1 MTTPNRNR
9 ILALMSVPAAL
20 VLLGAGSWGAGRVFH
35 DPSLPSAQVVH
46 ASPETL
52 NYACPPG
59 IINPFDLDGKV
70 ASPTLWNSAGTIE
83 KKRNF
88 EVLHADTS
96 AKTLPASLGVLGQGG
111 GELRGLS
118 MSSCQLP
125 STDQWSVLGSSTTGE
140 DLVLTFA
147 NPNSS
152 PSVVSVEAF

>member
-35 DPSLPSAQVVH
+35 DPSLPSAQIVH

-83 KKRNF
+83 KERILRYCTQIHLPRRF
-88 EVLHADTS
+88 LHHWEFLAR
-96 AKTLPASLGVLGQGG
+96 V
-111 GELRGLS
+111 GEN
-118 MSSCQLP
+118 CA
-125 STDQWSVLGSSTTGE
+125 V
-140 DLVLTFA
+140 
-147 NPNSS
+147 
-152 PSVVSVEAF
+152 

>member
-96 AKTLPASLGVLGQGG
+96 AKTLHASL
-111 GELRGLS
+111 
-118 MSSCQLP
+118 
-125 STDQWSVLGSSTTGE
+125 
-140 DLVLTFA
+140 
-147 NPNSS
+147 
-152 PSVVSVEAF
+152 